1 MEVFK
6 EDPKPIWNKTETFLK
21 SFKKIFIKT
30 FFQSD
35 KAYEQK
41 RFKVK
46 AVGSQK
52 PELTETNNIKERIK
66 EIDEMKTKNNF
77 FVNRCGVEMESF
89 SLILN
94 IHSIMRRDIAK
105 YQVPCYNHIRW
116 FTHHLWTSLQTID
129 STKHSLEHTLG
140 YLMFFIL

>member
-1 MEVFK
+1 MWK
-6 EDPKPIWNKTETFLK
+6 CL
-21 SFKKIFIKT
+21 KKIPSPFEIKPKHFKNPLKNLFIKT

-41 RFKVK
+41 RFTVK

-77 FVNRCGVEMESF
+77 FVNRCGVEMQSL

-94 IHSIMRRDIAK
+94 IHFIMRRDIAK
-105 YQVPCYNHIRW
+105 YQVPCYNHIR
-116 FTHHLWTSLQTID
+116 
-129 STKHSLEHTLG
+129 
-140 YLMFFIL
+140 

>member
-6 EDPKPIWNKTETFLK
+6 EDPKPISNKTETFLK
-21 SFKKIFIKT
+21 SFKNLFIKT

-41 RFKVK
+41 RFTVK

-52 PELTETNNIKERIK
+52 PELTETNNIKARIK

-77 FVNRCGVEMESF
+77 FVNRCGVEMQSL

-94 IHSIMRRDIAK
+94 IHSIMKRDIAE
-105 YQVPCYNHIRW
+105 YQVPCYNHIR
-116 FTHHLWTSLQTID
+116 
-129 STKHSLEHTLG
+129 
-140 YLMFFIL
+140 